1 LPDPGSKYYIFSA
14 LTTENSEY
22 SRSFQYPL
30 FLYIHKKFISMKKP
44 VKRILL
50 VTGILL
56 GIILVFAVVFL
67 INFLSATKKM
77 TPSETAAIN
86 DTVWCI
92 KDKFVN
98 LYVFK
103 GENDYLMVDAGITK
117 KGVDTELRKIG
128 IRPDQIKTLLLTHT
142 DGDHTGATGLLTN
155 PDIYLHKDEEQM
167 INGTTGKSKF
177 SKTKWKY
184 GRYNLLNDDDTL
196 IIDGLRIK
204 IFHTPGHTPGSSCFK
219 IGNEYLLTGDNLI
232 YSNGQYDHFTEMFN
246 MDTPKQEESLKRL
259 PPASEFRY
267 ILSGHNGIIEI
278 NP

>member
-1 LPDPGSKYYIFSA
+1 MAKQASGIKYFVFTFFYIFTQILS
-14 LTTENSEY
+14 
-22 SRSFQYPL
+22 
-30 FLYIHKKFISMKKP
+30 SMKKP

-56 GIILVFAVVFL
+56 GIILIMAVVFL

-77 TPSETAAIN
+77 TPSETTAIN
-86 DTVWCI
+86 DSVWCI
-92 KDKFVN
+92 RDKFVN
-98 LYVFK
+98 LYVFR

-142 DGDHTGATGLLTN
+142 DSDHTGATGLLTN

-184 GRYNLLNDDDTL
+184 GKYNLLNDNDTL
-196 IIDGLRIK
+196 TIDGLRIK
-204 IFHTPGHTPGSSCFK
+204 ILHTPGHTPGSSCFK
-219 IGNEYLLTGDNLI
+219 IGDEYLLTGDNLI
-232 YSNGQYDHFTEMFN
+232 YTKGQYEHFTEMFN
-246 MDTPKQEESLKRL
+246 MNTPMQEESLKSL
-259 PPASEFRY
+259 PPASEFIY
-267 ILSGHNGIIEI
+267 ILSSHNGIIKI
-278 NP
+278 SH